1 MSLKT
6 KFYGNTRRPA
16 GLFGRYMV
24 KRMNAG
30 HHAVL
35 AEWALKD
42 LPVGSDETALEI
54 GCGGGANI
62 ARLLARCKHVT
73 GVDHAPLS
81 VAKSRQLNAE
91 AIWGGRCEVVES
103 DVACLPFEDGSF
115 DLATA
120 FETIYFWPDIVN
132 SYRQVLRVLK
142 PGGRFVIVNESD
154 GSKPTDAKWEAIIDG
169 MHTYTPAEIEADL
182 AEAGFSSITTTRD
195 TTRHFIRVVA
205 VK

>member
-1 MSLKT
+1 MSLKS
-6 KFYGNTRRPA
+6 KFYGNTRRPS

-30 HHAVL
+30 HHAIL

-42 LPVGSDETALEI
+42 LPVGSDEKALDI

-62 ARLLARCKHVT
+62 ARLLERCKHVT
-73 GVDHAPLS
+73 GVDYSPLS
-81 VAKSRQLNAE
+81 VAKSRQYNSKE
-91 AIWGGRCEVVES
+91 IWSGRCEVVEGN
-103 DVACLPFEDGSF
+103 VACLPFEDCSF
-115 DLATA
+115 DLVTA
-120 FETIYFWPDIVN
+120 FETIYFWPDIIDN
-132 SYRQVLRVLK
+132 FRQVLRVLK

-154 GSKPTDAKWEAIIDG
+154 GAKPTDAKWEAIIEG

-182 AEAGFSSITTTRD
+182 ATAGFSSVVTTRD
-195 TTRHFIRVVA
+195 TARHFIRVVA